1 MHIYVDADACPV
13 IGIVERIAKSH
24 NIAVTL
30 LCDTNHYLTSDY
42 SEVVYVGAGA
52 DAVDFKEIEN
62 LYWDLIDKSKEEPSF
77 PDWEKGV
84 HPSADFLMAGIV
96 KKELFVLRD
105 EGIIKACAIVNSN
118 SNKEYKKVAWKV
130 NERDNNVWII
140 HALAVRY
147 EYRGMGL
154 ATQFVK
160 NLISYAK
167 LENIE
172 AIHLDVIDKNTLA
185 DKLYIRAGFKY
196 VSTENIFYEVVGNR
210 QFRMYEYVIE

>member
-1 MHIYVDADACPV
+1 MNFELACL
-13 IGIVERIAKSH
+13 E
-24 NIAVTL
+24 
-30 LCDTNHYLTSDY
+30 
-42 SEVVYVGAGA
+42 
-52 DAVDFKEIEN
+52 DFNEIEN

-77 PDWEKGV
+77 PDGEKGV

-105 EGIIKACAIVNSN
+105 
-118 SNKEYKKVAWKV
+118 
-130 NERDNNVWII
+130 
-140 HALAVRY
+140 VRY

>member
-1 MHIYVDADACPV
+1 MNFELACL
-13 IGIVERIAKSH
+13 E
-24 NIAVTL
+24 
-30 LCDTNHYLTSDY
+30 
-42 SEVVYVGAGA
+42 
-52 DAVDFKEIEN
+52 DFNEIEN

-105 EGIIKACAIVNSN
+105 
-118 SNKEYKKVAWKV
+118 
-130 NERDNNVWII
+130 
-140 HALAVRY
+140 VRY

-154 ATQFVK
+154 ATQFEK

>member
-1 MHIYVDADACPV
+1 MNFELACL
-13 IGIVERIAKSH
+13 E
-24 NIAVTL
+24 
-30 LCDTNHYLTSDY
+30 
-42 SEVVYVGAGA
+42 
-52 DAVDFKEIEN
+52 DFNEIEN

-105 EGIIKACAIVNSN
+105 
-118 SNKEYKKVAWKV
+118 
-130 NERDNNVWII
+130 
-140 HALAVRY
+140 VRY
-147 EYRGMGL
+147 EYRRMGL

-185 DKLYIRAGFKY
+185 DKLYIRSGFKY

>member
-1 MHIYVDADACPV
+1 MNFELACL
-13 IGIVERIAKSH
+13 E
-24 NIAVTL
+24 
-30 LCDTNHYLTSDY
+30 
-42 SEVVYVGAGA
+42 
-52 DAVDFKEIEN
+52 DFNEIEN

-105 EGIIKACAIVNSN
+105 
-118 SNKEYKKVAWKV
+118 
-130 NERDNNVWII
+130 
-140 HALAVRY
+140 VRY

-160 NLISYAK
+160 NLISYAE

-185 DKLYIRAGFKY
+185 DKLYIKAGFKY
-196 VSTENIFYEVVGNR
+196 ISTENIFYEVVGNR

>member
-1 MHIYVDADACPV
+1 MNFELACL
-13 IGIVERIAKSH
+13 K
-24 NIAVTL
+24 
-30 LCDTNHYLTSDY
+30 
-42 SEVVYVGAGA
+42 
-52 DAVDFKEIEN
+52 DFNEIEN

-77 PDWEKGV
+77 PDWGKGV

-105 EGIIKACAIVNSN
+105 
-118 SNKEYKKVAWKV
+118 
-130 NERDNNVWII
+130 
-140 HALAVRY
+140 VRY

>member
-1 MHIYVDADACPV
+1 MNFELACL
-13 IGIVERIAKSH
+13 E
-24 NIAVTL
+24 
-30 LCDTNHYLTSDY
+30 
-42 SEVVYVGAGA
+42 
-52 DAVDFKEIEN
+52 DFNEIEN

-77 PDWEKGV
+77 PDWKKGV

-96 KKELFVLRD
+96 QKELFVLRD
-105 EGIIKACAIVNSN
+105 
-118 SNKEYKKVAWKV
+118 
-130 NERDNNVWII
+130 
-140 HALAVRY
+140 VRY

-196 VSTENIFYEVVGNR
+196 ISTENIFYEVVGNR

>member
-1 MHIYVDADACPV
+1 MNFELACL
-13 IGIVERIAKSH
+13 E
-24 NIAVTL
+24 
-30 LCDTNHYLTSDY
+30 
-42 SEVVYVGAGA
+42 
-52 DAVDFKEIEN
+52 DFNEIEN

-77 PDWEKGV
+77 PDWKKGV

-96 KKELFVLRD
+96 QKELFVLRD
-105 EGIIKACAIVNSN
+105 M
-118 SNKEYKKVAWKV
+118 
-130 NERDNNVWII
+130 
-140 HALAVRY
+140 RY

>member
-1 MHIYVDADACPV
+1 MNFELACL
-13 IGIVERIAKSH
+13 E
-24 NIAVTL
+24 
-30 LCDTNHYLTSDY
+30 
-42 SEVVYVGAGA
+42 
-52 DAVDFKEIEN
+52 DFNEIEN

-105 EGIIKACAIVNSN
+105 
-118 SNKEYKKVAWKV
+118 
-130 NERDNNVWII
+130 
-140 HALAVRY
+140 VRY

-172 AIHLDVIDKNTLA
+172 AIHLDVIDKNILA
-185 DKLYIRAGFKY
+185 DKLYIRSGFKY

-210 QFRMYEYVIE
+210 QFRMYEYEIE

>member
-1 MHIYVDADACPV
+1 MNFELACL
-13 IGIVERIAKSH
+13 E
-24 NIAVTL
+24 
-30 LCDTNHYLTSDY
+30 
-42 SEVVYVGAGA
+42 
-52 DAVDFKEIEN
+52 DFNEIEN

-96 KKELFVLRD
+96 QKELFVLRD
-105 EGIIKACAIVNSN
+105 
-118 SNKEYKKVAWKV
+118 
-130 NERDNNVWII
+130 
-140 HALAVRY
+140 VRY

-185 DKLYIRAGFKY
+185 DKLYIKSGFKY

>member
-1 MHIYVDADACPV
+1 MNFELACL
-13 IGIVERIAKSH
+13 K
-24 NIAVTL
+24 
-30 LCDTNHYLTSDY
+30 
-42 SEVVYVGAGA
+42 
-52 DAVDFKEIEN
+52 DFNEIEN

-77 PDWEKGV
+77 PDWGKGV

-118 SNKEYKKVAWKV
+118 SNKEYKRVAWKV

-147 EYRGMGL
+147 EYRGIGL

-185 DKLYIRAGFKY
+185 DKLYIRAGFK
-196 VSTENIFYEVVGNR
+196 
-210 QFRMYEYVIE
+210 

>member
-1 MHIYVDADACPV
+1 MNFELACL
-13 IGIVERIAKSH
+13 E
-24 NIAVTL
+24 
-30 LCDTNHYLTSDY
+30 
-42 SEVVYVGAGA
+42 
-52 DAVDFKEIEN
+52 DFNEIEN

-84 HPSADFLMAGIV
+84 HPSVDFLMAGIV

-105 EGIIKACAIVNSN
+105 
-118 SNKEYKKVAWKV
+118 
-130 NERDNNVWII
+130 
-140 HALAVRY
+140 VRY

-185 DKLYIRAGFKY
+185 DKLYIKAGFKY
-196 VSTENIFYEVVGNR
+196 ISTENIFYEVVGNR

>member
-1 MHIYVDADACPV
+1 MNFELACL
-13 IGIVERIAKSH
+13 E
-24 NIAVTL
+24 
-30 LCDTNHYLTSDY
+30 
-42 SEVVYVGAGA
+42 
-52 DAVDFKEIEN
+52 DFNEIEN

-105 EGIIKACAIVNSN
+105 
-118 SNKEYKKVAWKV
+118 
-130 NERDNNVWII
+130 
-140 HALAVRY
+140 VRY
-147 EYRGMGL
+147 ESRGMGL

>member
-1 MHIYVDADACPV
+1 MNFELACL
-13 IGIVERIAKSH
+13 E
-24 NIAVTL
+24 
-30 LCDTNHYLTSDY
+30 
-42 SEVVYVGAGA
+42 
-52 DAVDFKEIEN
+52 DFNEIEN

-77 PDWEKGV
+77 PDWKKGV

-105 EGIIKACAIVNSN
+105 
-118 SNKEYKKVAWKV
+118 
-130 NERDNNVWII
+130 
-140 HALAVRY
+140 VRY
-147 EYRGMGL
+147 EYRSMGL

>member
-1 MHIYVDADACPV
+1 MNFELACL
-13 IGIVERIAKSH
+13 E
-24 NIAVTL
+24 
-30 LCDTNHYLTSDY
+30 
-42 SEVVYVGAGA
+42 
-52 DAVDFKEIEN
+52 DFNEIEN

-77 PDWEKGV
+77 PGWEKGV

-96 KKELFVLRD
+96 QKELFVLRD
-105 EGIIKACAIVNSN
+105 
-118 SNKEYKKVAWKV
+118 
-130 NERDNNVWII
+130 
-140 HALAVRY
+140 VRY

-185 DKLYIRAGFKY
+185 DKLYIKAGFKY
-196 VSTENIFYEVVGNR
+196 ISTENIFYEVVGNR

>member
-1 MHIYVDADACPV
+1 MNFELACL
-13 IGIVERIAKSH
+13 E
-24 NIAVTL
+24 
-30 LCDTNHYLTSDY
+30 
-42 SEVVYVGAGA
+42 
-52 DAVDFKEIEN
+52 DFNEIEN

-77 PDWEKGV
+77 PDWKKGE
-84 HPSADFLMAGIV
+84 HPSADFIMAGIV
-96 KKELFVLRD
+96 QKELFVLRD
-105 EGIIKACAIVNSN
+105 
-118 SNKEYKKVAWKV
+118 
-130 NERDNNVWII
+130 
-140 HALAVRY
+140 VRY

>member
-1 MHIYVDADACPV
+1 MNFELACL
-13 IGIVERIAKSH
+13 E
-24 NIAVTL
+24 
-30 LCDTNHYLTSDY
+30 
-42 SEVVYVGAGA
+42 
-52 DAVDFKEIEN
+52 DFNEIEN

-105 EGIIKACAIVNSN
+105 
-118 SNKEYKKVAWKV
+118 
-130 NERDNNVWII
+130 
-140 HALAVRY
+140 VRY
-147 EYRGMGL
+147 EYHGMGL

-160 NLISYAK
+160 NLISYAE

>member
-1 MHIYVDADACPV
+1 MNFELACL
-13 IGIVERIAKSH
+13 E
-24 NIAVTL
+24 
-30 LCDTNHYLTSDY
+30 
-42 SEVVYVGAGA
+42 
-52 DAVDFKEIEN
+52 DFNEIEN

-105 EGIIKACAIVNSN
+105 
-118 SNKEYKKVAWKV
+118 
-130 NERDNNVWII
+130 
-140 HALAVRY
+140 VRY

-154 ATQFVK
+154 AAQFIK

>member
-1 MHIYVDADACPV
+1 MNFELACL
-13 IGIVERIAKSH
+13 E
-24 NIAVTL
+24 
-30 LCDTNHYLTSDY
+30 
-42 SEVVYVGAGA
+42 
-52 DAVDFKEIEN
+52 DFNEIEN

-84 HPSADFLMAGIV
+84 HPSADFLMADIV

-105 EGIIKACAIVNSN
+105 
-118 SNKEYKKVAWKV
+118 
-130 NERDNNVWII
+130 
-140 HALAVRY
+140 VRY

>member
-1 MHIYVDADACPV
+1 MNFELACL
-13 IGIVERIAKSH
+13 E
-24 NIAVTL
+24 
-30 LCDTNHYLTSDY
+30 
-42 SEVVYVGAGA
+42 
-52 DAVDFKEIEN
+52 DFNEIEN

-96 KKELFVLRD
+96 QKELFVLRD
-105 EGIIKACAIVNSN
+105 
-118 SNKEYKKVAWKV
+118 
-130 NERDNNVWII
+130 
-140 HALAVRY
+140 VRY

-167 LENIE
+167 LENIK

>member
-1 MHIYVDADACPV
+1 MNFELACL
-13 IGIVERIAKSH
+13 E
-24 NIAVTL
+24 
-30 LCDTNHYLTSDY
+30 
-42 SEVVYVGAGA
+42 
-52 DAVDFKEIEN
+52 DFNEIEN

-130 NERDNNVWII
+130 YERDNNVWII

-160 NLISYAK
+160 
-167 LENIE
+167 
-172 AIHLDVIDKNTLA
+172 T
-185 DKLYIRAGFKY
+185 
-196 VSTENIFYEVVGNR
+196 
-210 QFRMYEYVIE
+210 

>member
-1 MHIYVDADACPV
+1 MNFELAC
-13 IGIVERIAKSH
+13 
-24 NIAVTL
+24 L
-30 LCDTNHYLTSDY
+30 D
-42 SEVVYVGAGA
+42 
-52 DAVDFKEIEN
+52 DFNEIEN

-77 PDWEKGV
+77 PDWKKGV

-96 KKELFVLRD
+96 QKELFVLRD
-105 EGIIKACAIVNSN
+105 
-118 SNKEYKKVAWKV
+118 
-130 NERDNNVWII
+130 
-140 HALAVRY
+140 VRY

>member
-1 MHIYVDADACPV
+1 MNFELACL
-13 IGIVERIAKSH
+13 E
-24 NIAVTL
+24 
-30 LCDTNHYLTSDY
+30 
-42 SEVVYVGAGA
+42 
-52 DAVDFKEIEN
+52 DFNEIEN

-105 EGIIKACAIVNSN
+105 
-118 SNKEYKKVAWKV
+118 
-130 NERDNNVWII
+130 
-140 HALAVRY
+140 VRY

-160 NLISYAK
+160 NLISYAE

-210 QFRMYEYVIE
+210 QFRMYEYMIE

>member
-1 MHIYVDADACPV
+1 MNFELACL
-13 IGIVERIAKSH
+13 E
-24 NIAVTL
+24 
-30 LCDTNHYLTSDY
+30 
-42 SEVVYVGAGA
+42 
-52 DAVDFKEIEN
+52 DFNEIEN

-77 PDWEKGV
+77 PDWKKGD

-105 EGIIKACAIVNSN
+105 
-118 SNKEYKKVAWKV
+118 
-130 NERDNNVWII
+130 
-140 HALAVRY
+140 VRY

-185 DKLYIRAGFKY
+185 DKLYIKAGFKY
-196 VSTENIFYEVVGNR
+196 ISTENIFYEVVGNR

>member
-1 MHIYVDADACPV
+1 MNFELACL
-13 IGIVERIAKSH
+13 E
-24 NIAVTL
+24 
-30 LCDTNHYLTSDY
+30 
-42 SEVVYVGAGA
+42 
-52 DAVDFKEIEN
+52 DFNEIEN

-77 PDWEKGV
+77 PDWKKGE

-105 EGIIKACAIVNSN
+105 
-118 SNKEYKKVAWKV
+118 
-130 NERDNNVWII
+130 
-140 HALAVRY
+140 VRY

>member
-1 MHIYVDADACPV
+1 MNFELACL
-13 IGIVERIAKSH
+13 E
-24 NIAVTL
+24 
-30 LCDTNHYLTSDY
+30 
-42 SEVVYVGAGA
+42 
-52 DAVDFKEIEN
+52 DFNEIEN

-96 KKELFVLRD
+96 QKELFVLRD
-105 EGIIKACAIVNSN
+105 
-118 SNKEYKKVAWKV
+118 
-130 NERDNNVWII
+130 
-140 HALAVRY
+140 VRY

-185 DKLYIRAGFKY
+185 DKLYIRSGFKY

>member
-1 MHIYVDADACPV
+1 MNFELACL
-13 IGIVERIAKSH
+13 E
-24 NIAVTL
+24 
-30 LCDTNHYLTSDY
+30 
-42 SEVVYVGAGA
+42 
-52 DAVDFKEIEN
+52 DFNEIEN

-105 EGIIKACAIVNSN
+105 
-118 SNKEYKKVAWKV
+118 
-130 NERDNNVWII
+130 
-140 HALAVRY
+140 VRY

-185 DKLYIRAGFKY
+185 DKLYIRSGFKY

>member
-1 MHIYVDADACPV
+1 MNFELACL
-13 IGIVERIAKSH
+13 E
-24 NIAVTL
+24 
-30 LCDTNHYLTSDY
+30 
-42 SEVVYVGAGA
+42 
-52 DAVDFKEIEN
+52 DFNEIEN

-77 PDWEKGV
+77 PDREKGV

-105 EGIIKACAIVNSN
+105 
-118 SNKEYKKVAWKV
+118 
-130 NERDNNVWII
+130 
-140 HALAVRY
+140 VRY

-160 NLISYAK
+160 NLISYAE

>member
-1 MHIYVDADACPV
+1 MPT
-13 IGIVERIAKSH
+13 GSWSQQLTTSFLLPLEERI
-24 NIAVTL
+24 TR
-30 LCDTNHYLTSDY
+30 
-42 SEVVYVGAGA
+42 
-52 DAVDFKEIEN
+52 
-62 LYWDLIDKSKEEPSF
+62 LI
-77 PDWEKGV
+77 
-84 HPSADFLMAGIV
+84 
-96 KKELFVLRD
+96 
-105 EGIIKACAIVNSN
+105 
-118 SNKEYKKVAWKV
+118 NKEYKRVAWKV